1 MPLDGIMLGAVIRE
15 LQRLEGGRIDKVS
28 QPERDEIVLT
38 IRSGGENLRLLLSA
52 SPSNA
57 RIHLTQESKPNP
69 AAPPALCMLLRKR
82 LLGGRILGI
91 EQVRGDRVALVR
103 VESPDEM
110 GDITEKRLVL
120 EIMGR
125 HSNLIFVDG
134 ENRILDSAHHVPL
147 SVSRVRQV
155 LPGLPYADPPGE
167 ARADPGE
174 LDPQQLYALLEEA
187 REPFHRALQGRI
199 NGLSPASCREV
210 LATGGLTEP
219 YPSPAELAP
228 ERLAV
233 ICQGMD
239 AFFRRI
245 REGDYAPL
253 LLSWDGGLEAL
264 PFPYATLA
272 GVEEPM
278 SASQALEATYRR
290 RDHEQRQ
297 AQRSLGLRQAL
308 NTHLERNRRKQQV
321 LRETLLSSKDM
332 DAFRIRGELLTAQLW
347 RAEAGARSVEVDD
360 YYAGGTVTLELD
372 PRLTPAENAQRYFK
386 RYQKLKN
393 AAVAAREQLEA
404 ALEEENY
411 LESLLQSAQACDR
424 EDELAEIRQE
434 MAQAGYLKPVRVK
447 QKLSPSRP
455 LLFQAADGR
464 EILVGRNNLQ
474 NDTLTL
480 RTAAKT
486 DLWLHVKD
494 RPGSHVILRTE
505 NRPVP
510 PEIERE
516 AALLA
521 ARYSSAGESANVPVD
536 ITLVKHVRKP
546 SGSRPGFVIY
556 DHQHT
561 LYVTPELPER

>member
-1 MPLDGIMLGAVIRE
+1 M
-15 LQRLEGGRIDKVS
+15 
-28 QPERDEIVLT
+28 
-38 IRSGGENLRLLLSA
+38 
-52 SPSNA
+52 
-57 RIHLTQESKPNP
+57 
-69 AAPPALCMLLRKR
+69 AA
-82 LLGGRILGI
+82 
-91 EQVRGDRVALVR
+91 
-103 VESPDEM
+103 
-110 GDITEKRLVL
+110 
-120 EIMGR
+120 
-125 HSNLIFVDG
+125 
-134 ENRILDSAHHVPL
+134 
-147 SVSRVRQV
+147 
-155 LPGLPYADPPGE
+155 
-167 ARADPGE
+167 
-174 LDPQQLYALLEEA
+174 
-187 REPFHRALQGRI
+187 
-199 NGLSPASCREV
+199 
-210 LATGGLTEP
+210 GGLTEP

-321 LRETLLSSKDM
+321 LRETLLNSKDM

-536 ITLVKHVRKP
+536 ITLIKHVRKP

>member
-1 MPLDGIMLGAVIRE
+1 MPLDGIMLGAVVRE

-210 LATGGLTEP
+210 LAAGGLTEP

-404 ALEEENY
+404 ALEEEDY

-434 MAQAGYLKPVRVK
+434 MAQAGYLKPVRAK
-447 QKLSPSRP
+447 QKLQPSRP
-455 LLFQAADGR
+455 LRFQAADGR

-480 RTAAKT
+480 RTAANT

-536 ITLVKHVRKP
+536 ITLIKHVRKP